1 MPLFFSMTP
10 TSRLTVRPP
19 PPIYLSLM
27 TSWRLENWPWI
38 SVNEMRGLGSGQWI
52 CFIKSQRVMVS
63 HLLLIFAIPCI
74 ARLNSVFVSLRE
86 IFQFSNCLTSNWFIH
101 SEWKNEI
108 TMRKFWQVLA
118 VRQTL
123 WKNGGSFLDR
133 VNNKSSIPIFLV
145 SSKIL
150 TLAMESRCIF
160 FERNL
165 FFWDRININSFTKP
179 LYFQAEF
186 SVRRYI
192 LSTNTLYI
200 LHPYKK
206 TIEYVSKRASQR
218 AGVAS
223 FSEPWTAEKNS
234 CLPHVPHY

>member
-1 MPLFFSMTP
+1 MSLFFSMIP

-19 PPIYLSLM
+19 PPISLSLM

-38 SVNEMRGLGSGQWI
+38 SINEMRGLGSGQWI

-101 SEWKNEI
+101 SEWKSEI
-108 TMRKFWQVLA
+108 SMGKFWLCARPSV
-118 VRQTL
+118 
-123 WKNGGSFLDR
+123 WKNGESFVDR

-179 LYFQAEF
+179 F
-186 SVRRYI
+186 I
-192 LSTNTLYI
+192 
-200 LHPYKK
+200 
-206 TIEYVSKRASQR
+206 SKRKFRCEDTFYPQTLFTYCIQIR
-218 AGVAS
+218 K
-223 FSEPWTAEKNS
+223 PLNM
-234 CLPHVPHY
+234 